1 MYIENLYSLLPHSID
16 DYVFYS
22 NRVMHDIL
30 HFSFICVIDLNLVPT
45 PTVIVTAFNTQIVGQ
60 SLTLQCKVTAVR
72 GITGRVDIGWSSDG
86 KELRTVNGL
95 SPTIMDNSL
104 MYTDSYTISRLN
116 ATDNGR
122 VIRCEVVI
130 NVSPPI
136 QIGNTVVLHVIG
148 K

>member
-1 MYIENLYSLLPHSID
+1 MLLRCLA

-22 NRVMHDIL
+22 NRVIHDIL
-30 HFSFICVIDLNLVPT
+30 YFSFICVIDLNLVPS
-45 PTVIVTAFNTQIVGQ
+45 PTVIVTASNAQTVGQ
-60 SLTLQCKVTAVR
+60 SLTLQCEVTTVR
-72 GITGRVDIGWSSDG
+72 GITSRVDIVWSSGG

-104 MYTDSYTISRLN
+104 MYTDSYTISQLS

-122 VIRCEVVI
+122 MIRCEVVI

-136 QIGNTVVLHVIG
+136 QNGYSIVLHVIG